1 MSAPLSLCDSAAIE
15 WGFTMGKLEPRLE
28 PGIQALIPELATRSS
43 TLTDLAISFQSQTGT
58 GSK

>member
-28 PGIQALIPELATRSS
+28 PAIQALILELATRSL
-43 TLTDLAISFQSQTGT
+43 TLIDLVINFQS
-58 GSK
+58 